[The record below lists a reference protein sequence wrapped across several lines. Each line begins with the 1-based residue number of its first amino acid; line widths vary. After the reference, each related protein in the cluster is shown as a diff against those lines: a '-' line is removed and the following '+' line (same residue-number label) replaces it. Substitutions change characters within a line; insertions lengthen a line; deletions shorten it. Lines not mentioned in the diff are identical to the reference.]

1 MLTRDFEVSGNPK
14 CIFWRTCEEA
24 VSKAVPENMQ
34 HVPLTSRN
42 AGGTEAGGVGGSRA
56 DVPAGSWSW
65 AAR

>member
-1 MLTRDFEVSGNPK
+1 M
-14 CIFWRTCEEA
+14 
-24 VSKAVPENMQ
+24 SKVVPENMQ